1 MPFFFTFL
9 STQQMTIMHNYLIF
23 KIDNDRRLK
32 TIIFFYNKEICLSEK
47 LKKKIIKVSDW
58 FVSLEAILVTLA
70 SERGKSKSLRK
81 VL

>member
-23 KIDNDRRLK
+23 RIDNDRRLK
-32 TIIFFYNKEICLSEK
+32 TIIFFYNKEIGLSEK

-58 FVSLEAILVTLA
+58 FVSLEAIFGNT
-70 SERGKSKSLRK
+70 S
-81 VL
+81 